1 MEDEITQF
9 AYDQMV
15 ERALRGVVREALHV
29 TETQGLPGGS
39 HFYITFRTDHPEVL
53 ISSRLKAVHPHSIT
67 IVLQNQ
73 FWDLTVYDEAFGVTL
88 SFSGRR
94 EHLTVPFEAITAFVD
109 PHASFGL
116 QFHVMLSDGQ
126 IVDDDDD
133 DTHDHDPMGAGGKSP
148 GTQAVRDTLEVLS
161 GDSSALVGKIHPA
174 APHRSPPQ
182 KTDPG
187 EDPDDPDDTD
197 PGGNVV
203 TLDRF
208 RKKH

>member
-15 ERALRGVVREALHV
+15 EHALRGVVREALSV
-29 TETQGLPGGS
+29 TQTHGLPGAN
-39 HFYITFRTDHPEVL
+39 HFYITFRTDHPGALV
-53 ISSRLKAVHPHSIT
+53 SSRLKAVHPHAMT

-73 FWDLTVYDEAFGVTL
+73 FWDLTVCDESFGVTL

-94 EHLTVPFEAITAFVD
+94 EHLTVPFDSITAFVD

-126 IVDDDDD
+126 VVDDDDGEENL
-133 DTHDHDPMGAGGKSP
+133 TAPEEK
-148 GTQAVRDTLEVLS
+148 VRKDQTRRDALEVLS
-161 GDSSALVGKIHPA
+161 GDSDSLGGKIHPTMV
-174 APHRSPPQ
+174 HRALSPKPEP
-182 KTDPG
+182 DEG
-187 EDPDDPDDTD
+187 PDDPDDTD